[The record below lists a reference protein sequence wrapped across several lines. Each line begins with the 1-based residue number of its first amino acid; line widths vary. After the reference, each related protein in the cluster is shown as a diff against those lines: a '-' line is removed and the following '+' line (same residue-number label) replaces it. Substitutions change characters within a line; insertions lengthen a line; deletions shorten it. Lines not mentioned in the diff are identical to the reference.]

1 MPDRHSLRH
10 DLDGATP
17 EEQAIHLA
25 LQREVEVDLTGYA
38 TEKWVKAQQY
48 VQKPENLLGNTPPI
62 PEPQPDIDLDG
73 YATTE
78 YVDEKTQG
86 VEDASVIRDEL
97 LSNKIEDEVKGNTA
111 AHLVL
116 ESDIQRVQDQKYSK
130 TGGKITGLVT
140 CAKPGTGNTYVF
152 ECRVDGLP
160 ENKNCA
166 FRVTGDGNVKAGH
179 DTGTPFIAK
188 AKNDVV
194 TKACLDQA
202 IAAIPEPAPRL
213 PGFTWNYKAYADEA
227 NKAPVTPGEF
237 TWNEEDSTFYI
248 SCTSACG
255 ILLGNQ
261 QSSFARF
268 VTQAVMTIY
277 EQGMVLRALAQVVSI
292 ELKNYAGQHY
302 FQIVRGGYA
311 RQTLNAGKS
320 YNITLSGVF

>member
-1 MPDRHSLRH
+1 MPNNLRH

-25 LQREVEVDLTGYA
+25 LQREIEMDLTGYA
-38 TEKWVKAQQY
+38 TKQWVKSQQY
-48 VQKPENLLGNTPPI
+48 IQKPTNLLGNTPPA

-86 VEDASVIRDEL
+86 VEDASVVRDEL
-97 LSNKIEDEVKGNTA
+97 LNNKIEDEVKGNT
-111 AHLVL
+111 
-116 ESDIQRVQDQKYSK
+116 
-130 TGGKITGLVT
+130 
-140 CAKPGTGNTYVF
+140 
-152 ECRVDGLP
+152 
-160 ENKNCA
+160 
-166 FRVTGDGNVKAGH
+166 
-179 DTGTPFIAK
+179 
-188 AKNDVV
+188 
-194 TKACLDQA
+194 
-202 IAAIPEPAPRL
+202 APRL

-237 TWNEEDSTFYI
+237 TWNKEDSTFYI

-261 QSSFARF
+261 QSSFAPF

-277 EQGMVLRALAQVVSI
+277 EQGMVLRALAQVIVI
-292 ELKNYAGQHY
+292 ELKSYAGQHY